1 MDVFYACMFAA
12 FGLIFGSF
20 ANVAIHRIPK
30 GMSLFRPGSHCP
42 HCKQKIKWH
51 DNLPLISY
59 LILRGRCRHCQKK
72 ISFRYVFLEGLTGIL
87 WLASYL
93 AFGLTPLAI
102 ISCFVLL
109 AFIILAMIDIDT
121 FEIPDGINIFLALL
135 GVISMFVA
143 PIKGDFLTVDYKSRL
158 FSLLSSLLLL
168 LLFYVSGRLSK
179 KELIGGGDLKL
190 LIAAGLFLG
199 WELQL
204 LGLVFA
210 SLIGVLVEIPYRL
223 LSKKSLK
230 ARLPFGPYLAM
241 GFSLALFFGLRFL
254 EWYLAFFQL
263 T

>member
-1 MDVFYACMFAA
+1 MDEFYACMFAG

-143 PIKGDFLTVDYKSRL
+143 PIKGISHCCYKSRL

>member
-1 MDVFYACMFAA
+1 MDVFYACMFAG

-20 ANVAIHRIPK
+20 ANVAIYRIPK

-143 PIKGDFLTVDYKSRL
+143 PIKGNFLTVD
-158 FSLLSSLLLL
+158 
-168 LLFYVSGRLSK
+168 
-179 KELIGGGDLKL
+179 
-190 LIAAGLFLG
+190 
-199 WELQL
+199 
-204 LGLVFA
+204 
-210 SLIGVLVEIPYRL
+210 
-223 LSKKSLK
+223 
-230 ARLPFGPYLAM
+230 
-241 GFSLALFFGLRFL
+241 
-254 EWYLAFFQL
+254 
-263 T
+263 